1 MVPVAEASPLGSFS
15 RQLCRSA
22 HRPRVSGLGALGWP
36 ISTGVDFY
44 LAFMA
49 SAPRTV
55 RELSDHPAVHVVN
68 ETATQNGYWVYL
80 KPDMYGMG
88 PPPTFMNRLL
98 RRAAKRWQTFAG
110 IPSPA
115 ACASRREVEE
125 LLGEPHG
132 AIAERFRDSEIT
144 DLREVKNA
152 QGIHVPTALSRQG
165 VVEFSDSFSL
175 CGAAACLDAAGFTL
189 SPKVA
194 ALSRRWADLGQKP
207 NPEGVAMAREIL
219 GA

>member
-1 MVPVAEASPLGSFS
+1 M
-15 RQLCRSA
+15 
-22 HRPRVSGLGALGWP
+22 GWP
-36 ISTGVDFY
+36 ISVGVDFY

-49 SAPRTV
+49 INHTERFKRDKAIIQDIAAHR
-55 RELSDHPAVHVVN
+55 AVNTVVN
-68 ETATQNGYWVYL
+68 ECATGSGYWVYL
-80 KPDMYGMG
+80 KPGYVWDGTTSHVHESTPSKCLKAM
-88 PPPTFMNRLL
+88 
-98 RRAAKRWQTFAG
+98 ADVRWDPIAWG
-110 IPSPA
+110 H
-115 ACASRREVEE
+115 ACGASRQEVEE
-125 LLGEPHG
+125 LLGEPQG
-132 AIAERFRDSEIT
+132 SISERLRDSEIT